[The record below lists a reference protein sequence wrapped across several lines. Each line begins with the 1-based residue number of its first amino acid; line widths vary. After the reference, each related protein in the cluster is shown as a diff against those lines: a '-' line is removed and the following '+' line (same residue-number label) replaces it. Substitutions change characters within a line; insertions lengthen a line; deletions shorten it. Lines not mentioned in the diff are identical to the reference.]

1 MITAM
6 SQLED
11 HQRKIQAQRF
21 GLYLGLTTIVMLFTA
36 LTSAYI
42 VRQGAGNWLF
52 VKMPMQFW
60 ISTGIIILSSG
71 TMYYAKAAHK
81 AMEVSKFRIL
91 FWSTFILG
99 TAFIISQYQGWL
111 AIAKTGIYLDGNPGG
126 SFIYVISMVHVVHV
140 MVGLV
145 LLFIMALRTTIK
157 KFNPNYNYK
166 IGFIATYWHFIG
178 IVWIYLFIFFQIKFF

>member
-6 SQLED
+6 SLSEES
-11 HQRKIQAQRF
+11 QRKIQAQRF
-21 GLYLGLTTIVMLFTA
+21 GLYLGLATIVMLFTA

-60 ISTGIIILSSG
+60 ISTGIIILSSV

-81 AMEVSKFRIL
+81 TLKVSQFRIL
-91 FWSTFILG
+91 LWSTFILG
-99 TAFIISQYQGWL
+99 IAFIISQYQGWL

-140 MVGLV
+140 MVGLL
-145 LLFIMALRTTIK
+145 LLFIMSIRTSIK
-157 KFNPNYNYK
+157 KFNPNDNYK
-166 IGFIATYWHFIG
+166 IGFMATYWHFVDIL
-178 IVWIYLFIFFQIKFF
+178 WIYLFIFFQIKFF